1 MNARTHTRMEPRTNT
16 QNEHKVLTL
25 NDGVARTELGPNV
38 PTESDTSNRELEAMD
53 DGVSISI
60 KHVT

>member
-1 MNARTHTRMEPRTNT
+1 MEPRTNT